1 MPRLE
6 LRNLSKSFG
15 PTRAVQN
22 VSFALRERGVMALI
36 GENGA
41 GKSTIVKLL
50 TGVYQPDAGEIW
62 LEGRAVRIANP
73 QSAWDLG
80 ISVIHQETVMFD
92 ELSVA
97 ENLFIGHLPL
107 KRGLVDW
114 KQLTVNAQALLTRIE
129 AKIDPRA
136 ALKDLSVAQKHL
148 VQIARALSG
157 EASVV
162 VMDEPTAALS
172 QQEIEDLYRVVRGLR
187 DAGKAVL
194 LITHKFDEVF
204 ALCDEYVVLRDGVK
218 VGEGQI
224 GSATPQGLIALMA
237 GREVGNQYARGDTER
252 GEVVLTARGYT
263 HPTEFADI
271 SFEVRRGEVLG
282 FYGLVGAGRSEVMQA
297 IFGLKPLSRGSLEIA
312 GLAVR
317 VRSPSDAMRF
327 GLAYVPEDRGRSGA
341 ILGMSILHN
350 LTLPSLR
357 SWWLNRQREETAA
370 LRIAER
376 LELKAVH
383 LDQMV
388 GELSGGNQQKV
399 VIGKWLLTDP
409 TVIIL
414 DEPTKGIDVGAKAA
428 VHGKIAE
435 LVARGMA
442 VILVSSELPEIMA
455 ISDRILVMREGR
467 LAAEYSREQM
477 SAAQIVSSAAGYA
490 ATAAA

>member
-6 LRNLSKSFG
+6 LRNVSKSFG
-15 PTRAVQN
+15 PTKAVQR
-22 VSFALRERGVMALI
+22 VSFSLREGAVTALI

-62 LEGRAVRIANP
+62 LAGSAVKIQNP
-73 QSAWDLG
+73 SSAWDLG

-97 ENLFIGHLPL
+97 ENLFMGHLPL

-114 KQLTVNAQALLTRIE
+114 RALIINARGLLNRIE
-129 AKIDPRA
+129 ARIDPRA

-157 EASVV
+157 DASVV

-172 QQEIEDLYRVVRGLR
+172 QQEIEDLYHVVRSLR

-194 LITHKFDEVF
+194 LITHKFNEVF
-204 ALCDEYVVLRDGVK
+204 ALCDEYIVLRDGVK
-218 VGEGQI
+218 VGEGEI

-237 GREVGNQYARGDTER
+237 GREIGNQYARGGTQR
-252 GEVVLTARGYT
+252 GEVVLAARGYT
-263 HPTEFADI
+263 HPTEFDDI
-271 SFEVRRGEVLG
+271 SFEVQRGEVLG

-297 IFGLKPLSRGSLEIA
+297 IFGLKPAARGSLEID
-312 GLAVR
+312 GLPVR
-317 VRSPSDAMRF
+317 VRSPSDALRC
-327 GLAYVPEDRGRSGA
+327 GLAYVPEDRQRSGA

-357 SWWLNRQREETAA
+357 GLWLNRGREETAA
-370 LRIAER
+370 LEVATR
-376 LELKAVH
+376 LELKAAH
-383 LDQMV
+383 LEQLV

-399 VIGKWLLTDP
+399 VIGKWLLANP
-409 TVIIL
+409 KVIIL

-428 VHGKIAE
+428 VHSFIAE
-435 LVARGMA
+435 LVQKGMA
-442 VILVSSELPEIMA
+442 VILVSSELPEVLA
-455 ISDRILVMREGR
+455 IADRILVMREGR
-467 LAAEYSREQM
+467 LVAEYRREDAT
-477 SAAQIVSSAAGYA
+477 AAQIVSSAAGYA
-490 ATAAA
+490 AAA